1 MSVKWRLNVLMAE
14 RYLKNKDLTEAT
26 GMHPV
31 TISKLKNSQKMPER
45 LERATLEKL
54 CAALN
59 CQPGDLMLWEPDSE
73 TVETSDSTHQPSKHK
88 HQGASPSEL
97 RRGLST
103 EKPPQT
109 SIDLLDSLPG
119 QRPFKTAEE
128 ADQYLQQERG
138 SWDN

>member
-1 MSVKWRLNVLMAE
+1 MAE

-31 TISKLKNSQKMPER
+31 TISKLKNSQEMPER
-45 LERATLEKL
+45 LERSTLEKL

-59 CQPGDLMLWEPDSE
+59 CQPGDLMLWEPDLGATESC
-73 TVETSDSTHQPSKHK
+73 SATHQQSKQNK
-88 HQGASPSEL
+88 YKELSPSTL

-109 SIDLLDSLPG
+109 STSETNIEY
-119 QRPFKTAEE
+119 QK
-128 ADQYLQQERG
+128 
-138 SWDN
+138 

>member
-31 TISKLKNSQKMPER
+31 TISKLKNSQEMPER

-59 CQPGDLMLWEPDSE
+59 CQPGDLMLWEPDLE
-73 TVETSDSTHQPSKHK
+73 TVETSDSTHQQSQNK
-88 HQGASPSEL
+88 HQGVSPNHSA
-97 RRGLST
+97 
-103 EKPPQT
+103 
-109 SIDLLDSLPG
+109 IDLLDELPG
-119 QRPFKTAEE
+119 QRLFKTPGE
-128 ADQYLQQERG
+128 ADQYLQDERG
-138 SWDN
+138 S

>member
-31 TISKLKNSQKMPER
+31 TISKLKNSQEMPER

-59 CQPGDLMLWEPDSE
+59 CQPGDLMLWEPDLE
-73 TVETSDSTHQPSKHK
+73 TVETSDSTHQQSKYK
-88 HQGASPSEL
+88 HQGVSPSEL

-109 SIDLLDSLPG
+109 STSETTVEY
-119 QRPFKTAEE
+119 QK
-128 ADQYLQQERG
+128 
-138 SWDN
+138 